1 MSREFSMDRRAY
13 LATVGTTATVALA
26 GCSSGGGDT
35 ETITPGTA
43 PGFQPFEFQD
53 GSELVGFDID
63 LTTAI
68 FEEMDGYEL
77 AEWETFEFG
86 SLIQAL
92 TSDRIDFIAAAMTIN
107 ADRDET
113 IDFSDPYYS
122 ANQSIIVRSDGSF
135 SPSELGD
142 LSGRQV
148 GAQSGTTGEG
158 IIQDELIANG
168 ELEESNYT
176 SYDNYV
182 LAAEDL
188 ENGNI
193 DAIVIDEPV
202 GDTFAN
208 QRPVEVAFI
217 YETGEQYGF
226 GMRTDDDDLTSAVN
240 DGLQT
245 VRDDGTYEDLTAEW
259 FGS

>member
-1 MSREFSMDRRAY
+1 MTRKFEMDRRAY
-13 LATVGTTATVALA
+13 LATLGTGAAASLA
-26 GCSSGGGDT
+26 GCSGLGGGGGQ
-35 ETITPGTA
+35 TITPGTA
-43 PGFQPFEFQD
+43 PGFQPFEFRD
-53 GSELVGFDID
+53 GGELVGFDID
-63 LTTAI
+63 LTEAVFAETS
-68 FEEMDGYEL
+68 YEL
-77 AEWETFEFG
+77 AEWETFEFD

-92 TSDRIDFIAAAMTIN
+92 TNDRIDFIAAAMTIN

-122 ANQSIIVRSDGSF
+122 ANQSVIVRADGDF

-142 LSGRQV
+142 LSGRPI

-158 IIQDELIANG
+158 VIQSELIETG
-168 ELEESNYT
+168 ELEESNYN

-182 LAAEDL
+182 LAVEDL
-188 ENGNI
+188 QNGNI
-193 DAIVIDEPV
+193 DAVVIDEPV
-202 GDTFAN
+202 GATFAD

-226 GMRTDDDDLTSAVN
+226 GMRTEDDDLTTAVN
-240 DGLQT
+240 EGLAA
-245 VRDDGTYEDLTAEW
+245 VREDGTYADLTSEW